1 MPTPSMILGPN
12 GKPLTLP
19 RPRAELAAAFQ
30 NASRRRPVEAK
41 YDAAS
46 SSTEFANYWANADA
60 LDADSANA
68 KAVRQTLVK
77 RSRYEVANNGYVD
90 GIVQTLATDIVSTG
104 PKLRLK
110 TRNKSFNQA
119 VEAVWTAW
127 AKAVQLRRK
136 LWCMAHAKIQD
147 GEAFAVL
154 RNNPKVRHP
163 IKLDL
168 VLVECDQVSSRYGDM
183 MTPGRIDGIAFDE
196 FGNVDYYELMRYHP
210 GGKFMQAYGTDT
222 ERVPDRFMCHWYML
236 RRPGQHRGVPEFR
249 STLQVGAAS
258 RRWRE
263 ATIAAAETAA
273 DISVWLKTTLAPD
286 GEADP
291 VRPMETMEFQKRM
304 AVAAPMGWEP
314 TQMKSEHPNATY
326 EAFNKAQIAELGRP
340 KGMPYNKAA
349 CDNTGN
355 SFSGGKLDQLGYYS
369 QLDVEREDCSDLVLE
384 KAFYEFWREAVLAYG
399 WNADPE
405 SPPLHSWDY
414 PQHPVADEV
423 SSANAIDI
431 KLKNGTLSL
440 SALYSQMGE
449 DFEDELTQMAEDF
462 GVSEDEMR
470 LILMNAIFNAQ
481 NQQASM
487 AQVENQATNTAA
499 STGGDNVTA

>member
-1 MPTPSMILGPN
+1 MAASLILGPN

-30 NASRRRPVEAK
+30 NASRRKPIEAK

-46 SSTEFANYWANADA
+46 SSSEFSNYWANADA
-60 LDADSANA
+60 LDADSANS
-68 KAVRQTLVK
+68 KAVRQTLVR

-90 GIVQTLATDIVSTG
+90 GIVQTLATDIISTG
-104 PKLRLK
+104 PSLRLR
-110 TRNKSFNQA
+110 TANKAFNQA
-119 VEAVWTAW
+119 VETVWASW
-127 AKAVQLRRK
+127 AKAIQLRRK

-147 GEAFAVL
+147 GESFGVL
-154 RNNPKVRHP
+154 RTNTKVRHP
-163 IKLDL
+163 VKLDL
-168 VLVECDQVSSRYGDM
+168 ALVECDQVSSRFGDLM
-183 MTPGRIDGIAFDE
+183 SPGRIDGVAFDE
-196 FGNVDYYELMRYHP
+196 WGNVDYYELMKFHP
-210 GGKFMQAYGTDT
+210 GGKFLQSYGSDP
-222 ERVPDRFMCHWYML
+222 EKIDARYMCHWYML

-273 DISVWLKTTLAPD
+273 DISVWLKTTLTAD

-326 EAFNKAQIAELGRP
+326 EAFNRAQIAELGRP

-355 SFSGGKLDQLGYYS
+355 SFSGGKLDQLTYYA
-369 QLDVEREDCSDLVLE
+369 QLDIEREDCSDTVME
-384 KAFYEFWREAVLAYG
+384 KVFAEFWRESVLTYG
-399 WNADPE
+399 WNADVDN
-405 SPPLHSWDY
+405 PPLHTWDY

-423 SSANAIDI
+423 SSSQANDI
-431 KLKNGTLSL
+431 KLKNGSLTL
-440 SALYSQMGE
+440 SALYSMHGE
-449 DFEDELTQMAEDF
+449 DFEDELSQMAEDY

-470 LILMNAIFNAQ
+470 AILLNTIFNDK

-487 AQVENQATNTAA
+487 AQVETQAANAAA
-499 STGGDNVTA
+499 STEGGNVAT